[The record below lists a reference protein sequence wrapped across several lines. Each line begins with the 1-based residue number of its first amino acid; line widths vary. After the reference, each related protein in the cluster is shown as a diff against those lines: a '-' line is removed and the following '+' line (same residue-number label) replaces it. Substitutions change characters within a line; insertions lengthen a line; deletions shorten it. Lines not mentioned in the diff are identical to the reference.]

1 MTSREEWI
9 AGARPK
15 TLPAAVAPVVVG
27 TSIAYYEQSFRPV
40 VALMALIVALAFQ
53 IGVNYSNDYSDGIRG
68 TDAERVG
75 PIRLVGQGLASPDAV
90 KRAALLSYATGAVAG
105 LLMVV
110 ISGFWLLIPVG
121 IASVAAGW
129 FYTGGKNP
137 YGYKGFGEI
146 FVFVFFGLV
155 AVVGTTA
162 SQTGNISLFA
172 LLGGISCGALS
183 CAILV
188 TNNLRDRAGD
198 ELVGK
203 KTLAVRLGDRGT
215 RELYRTLILIAYAM
229 PVILSSL
236 ADGPEFA
243 YISLATLLTARRPL
257 MAVQNGATGPDLIPV
272 LAATGKM
279 LLLFSLSLAVGISAS
294 PIK

>member
-1 MTSREEWI
+1 MTTREEWI

-27 TSIAYYEQSFRPV
+27 TAIAYYEQSFRPL
-40 VALMALIVALAFQ
+40 VALLALVVALAFQ

-75 PIRLVGQGLASPDAV
+75 PVRLVGQGLATPEDV
-90 KRAALLSYATGAVAG
+90 KRAALLAYAAGAVAG

-137 YGYKGFGEI
+137 YGYKGFGEV
-146 FVFVFFGLV
+146 FVFIFFGLV
-155 AVVGTTA
+155 AVVGTTS
-162 SQTGNISLFA
+162 SQTGNISIHS
-172 LLGGISCGALS
+172 LLGGVACGAIS

-188 TNNLRDRAGD
+188 TNNLRDREGD

-215 RELYRTLILIAYAM
+215 RELYRTLILVAYAM
-229 PVILSSL
+229 PVIL
-236 ADGPEFA
+236 ATIEGGPQFA

-257 MAVQNGATGPDLIPV
+257 MAVQNGASGPDLIPV
-272 LAATGKM
+272 LADTGKM
-279 LLLFSLSLAVGISAS
+279 LLLFSMSLAVGISAS
-294 PIK
+294 PIN

>member
-1 MTSREEWI
+1 MTTRDEWI

-15 TLPAAVAPVVVG
+15 TLPAAIAPVVVG
-27 TSIAYYEQSFRPV
+27 TSIAYYEQSFRPL
-40 VALMALIVALAFQ
+40 VALLALIVAVAFQ
-53 IGVNYSNDYSDGIRG
+53 VGVNYSNDYSDGIRG
-68 TDAERVG
+68 TDADRVG
-75 PIRLVGQGLASPDAV
+75 PVRLVGQGLATADSV
-90 KRAALLSYATGAVAG
+90 KKAALLSYAVGAVAG
-105 LLMVV
+105 LLMVL

-146 FVFVFFGLV
+146 FVFIFFGLV
-155 AVVGTTA
+155 AVVGTAA
-162 SQTGNISLFA
+162 SQTGNISSLA
-172 LLGGISCGALS
+172 LMGGVSCGALS

-203 KTLAVRLGDRGT
+203 KTLAVRLGDKGT

-229 PVILSSL
+229 PVIMTVMTN
-236 ADGPEFA
+236 GPKFA

-257 MAVQNGATGPDLIPV
+257 LAVQNGASGPDLIPV

-279 LLLFSLSLAVGISAS
+279 LLLFALSLAVGISAS
-294 PIK
+294 PIS

>member
-1 MTSREEWI
+1 MTTREEWI

-15 TLPAAVAPVVVG
+15 TLPAAVAPVLVG
-27 TSIAYYEQSFRPV
+27 TAIAVFEQGFRPLI
-40 VALMALIVALAFQ
+40 ALLALVVALAFQ

-68 TDAERVG
+68 TDDDRVG
-75 PIRLVGQGLASPDAV
+75 PVRLVGQGLATPESV
-90 KRAALLSYATGAVAG
+90 KRAAFTSYGVGIVAG

-110 ISGFWLLIPVG
+110 LSGFWLLIPVG

-129 FYTGGKNP
+129 FYTGGSSP

-146 FVFVFFGLV
+146 FVFIFFGLV
-155 AVVGTTA
+155 AVVGTAA
-162 SQTGNISLFA
+162 SQTGNISITA
-172 LLGGISCGALS
+172 LLGGVACGALS

-215 RELYRTLILIAYAM
+215 RELYRTLILVAYAM
-229 PVILSSL
+229 PVILT
-236 ADGPEFA
+236 AMENGPKYA

-257 MAVQNGATGPDLIPV
+257 MAVQNGASGPDLIPV

-279 LLLFSLSLAVGISAS
+279 LLLFAVSISVGISAS
-294 PIK
+294 PVI

>member
-1 MTSREEWI
+1 MTTREEWI

-40 VALMALIVALAFQ
+40 VALLALVVALAFQ

-68 TDAERVG
+68 TDTERVG
-75 PIRLVGQGLASPDAV
+75 PVRLVGQGLATPEDV
-90 KRAALLSYATGAVAG
+90 KRAALLSYAVGAFAG

-121 IASVAAGW
+121 VASVAAGW

-146 FVFVFFGLV
+146 FVFIFFGLV

-162 SQTGNISLFA
+162 SQTGNISIHS
-172 LLGGISCGALS
+172 LLGGFACGALS

-188 TNNLRDRAGD
+188 TNNLRDREGD
-198 ELVGK
+198 ALVGK
-203 KTLAVRLGDRGT
+203 TTLAVRLGDRGT

-229 PVILSSL
+229 PIILSTIEG
-236 ADGPEFA
+236 GPEFA
-243 YISLATLLTARRPL
+243 YITLATLLTARRPL
-257 MAVQNGATGPDLIPV
+257 MAVQGGATGPDLIPV
-272 LAATGKM
+272 LAATSKM

-294 PIK
+294 PIN